1 MRIEYHCLGSGRFD
15 VARATVATPSI
26 ITAANATKKGRIPA
40 VKACS
45 IKRERERKRERY
57 HVYIW
62 HDA

>member
-45 IKRERERKRERY
+45 IERERKKEREISC
-57 HVYIW
+57 VYL
-62 HDA
+62 A